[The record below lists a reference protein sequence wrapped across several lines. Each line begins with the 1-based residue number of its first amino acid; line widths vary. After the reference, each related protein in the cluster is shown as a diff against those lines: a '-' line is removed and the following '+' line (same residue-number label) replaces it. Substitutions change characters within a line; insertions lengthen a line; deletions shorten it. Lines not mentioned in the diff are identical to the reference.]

1 MNDHDGADRHSVGGV
16 PGGGDDSGASSPRS
30 IEGAP
35 VTVRVNAVDIPVE
48 NGTRASV
55 SELLRK
61 AKDLHAI
68 AGDPTDYILQ
78 TRSGETLNRGQ
89 EITVTP
95 GEDLLAMPSGPT
107 PVA

>member
-1 MNDHDGADRHSVGGV
+1 MNDPHGADRHAIGEA

-30 IEGAP
+30 IEDAP

-48 NGTRASV
+48 NGTSV

-68 AGDPTDYILQ
+68 AGDPADYILQ
-78 TRSGETLNRGQ
+78 TRSGETLNGGQ
-89 EITVTP
+89 TIEVTP
-95 GEDLLAMPSGPT
+95 GEDFLAMPGGPT